1 MSLDL
6 NTDSRVPVDSTPNPR
21 VVRLMEYWR
30 DLAPGPGLPPG
41 RRHHDPMQVPD
52 LLPNIWLIDVVRGTP
67 NRYRYRLIG
76 STLTDAGAPIKPGM
90 FIDELGERI
99 EQDAAHAAFERVLLP
114 LAEDGE
120 TADRH
125 PRHDRLLSARRQNPL
140 NSLPKRTV
148 WTIRPGATSG
158 LACRD
163 LFRPDCRCRDAG
175 CQGPD
180 RRLTPAVR

>member
-6 NTDSRVPVDSTPNPR
+6 NTDPRVPVDSTPNPR

-30 DLAPGPGLPPG
+30 DLAPGPGLLPG
-41 RRHHDPMQVPD
+41 RRHFDPMRVPD

-76 STLTDAGAPIKPGM
+76 SALTDAGAPIKPGM

-99 EQDAAHAAFERVLLP
+99 EQDAAHAAFERVLNTRQLDWRRGPPIIKHLKFIATLERGRLP

-120 TADRH
+120 TADVILGMTVFY
-125 PRHDRLLSARRQNPL
+125 LLDG
-140 NSLPKRTV
+140 K
-148 WTIRPGATSG
+148 
-158 LACRD
+158 
-163 LFRPDCRCRDAG
+163 
-175 CQGPD
+175 
-180 RRLTPAVR
+180 VR

>member
-6 NTDSRVPVDSTPNPR
+6 NTDPRVPVDSTPNPR

-30 DLAPGPGLPPG
+30 DLAPGPGLLPG
-41 RRHHDPMQVPD
+41 RRHFDPMRVPD

-76 STLTDAGAPIKPGM
+76 SALTDAGAPIKPGM

-99 EQDAAHAAFERVLLP
+99 EQDAAHAAFERVLNTRQPDWRRGPPIIKHLKFIATLERVLLP

-120 TADRH
+120 TADVILGMTVFY
-125 PRHDRLLSARRQNPL
+125 LLDG
-140 NSLPKRTV
+140 K
-148 WTIRPGATSG
+148 
-158 LACRD
+158 
-163 LFRPDCRCRDAG
+163 
-175 CQGPD
+175 
-180 RRLTPAVR
+180 VR